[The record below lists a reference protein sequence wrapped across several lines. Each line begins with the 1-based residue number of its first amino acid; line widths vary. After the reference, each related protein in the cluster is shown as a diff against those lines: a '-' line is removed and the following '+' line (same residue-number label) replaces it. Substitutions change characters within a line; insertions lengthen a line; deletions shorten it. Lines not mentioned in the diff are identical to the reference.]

1 MKPNLQDLRVDYGR
15 EPLNESTLLPDPIAQ
30 FQLWFDEASKSG
42 IPEPNAMSL
51 ATADASGQP
60 SCRTVL
66 LKDLDERGF
75 VFFTNYTSRKGQHLA
90 ANPRAALLF
99 PWIALQRQ
107 VEVVGPVEK
116 LTVEESTAYFDS
128 RPRGSR
134 IGAWVSNQS
143 TEIPSR
149 DYLLARNKEN
159 NASPRVRSPS
169 QTSGADSASS
179 RKPSNSGKADT
190 IDSTTASDMQKK
202 TAHGPMCGCHPELLF
217 DS

>member
-15 EPLNESTLLPDPIAQ
+15 EPLIEANLLPDPIAQ

-51 ATADASGQP
+51 ATVDADGQP
-60 SCRTVL
+60 ACRTVL
-66 LKDLDERGF
+66 LKDLDDRGF
-75 VFFTNYTSRKGQHLA
+75 VFFTNYSSRKGQHLA
-90 ANPRAALLF
+90 ANPHAALLF
-99 PWIALQRQ
+99 PWIPLQRQ

-116 LTVEESTAYFDS
+116 LTMEESIAYFDS

-149 DYLLARNKEN
+149 DYLLARNSEFEKRFADGPIPKPDFWGGFRVIPTTIEFWQGGHDRCFRL
-159 NASPRVRSPS
+159 AS
-169 QTSGADSASS
+169 
-179 RKPSNSGKADT
+179 
-190 IDSTTASDMQKK
+190 
-202 TAHGPMCGCHPELLF
+202 
-217 DS
+217 

>member
-75 VFFTNYTSRKGQHLA
+75 VFFTNYTSRKAVELLE
-90 ANPRAALLF
+90 NPRAAFLF
-99 PWIALQRQ
+99 HWPLIERQ
-107 VEVVGPVEK
+107 VRGEGRVE
-116 LTVEESTAYFDS
+116 
-128 RPRGSR
+128 P
-134 IGAWVSNQS
+134 
-143 TEIPSR
+143 
-149 DYLLARNKEN
+149 LARRE
-159 NASPRVRSPS
+159 
-169 QTSGADSASS
+169 S
-179 RKPSNSGKADT
+179 RHIRNS
-190 IDSTTASDMQKK
+190 
-202 TAHGPMCGCHPELLF
+202 
-217 DS
+217 

>member
-15 EPLNESTLLPDPIAQ
+15 EPLIESTLLPDPIAQ

-51 ATADASGQP
+51 ATADVSGQP

-75 VFFTNYTSRKGQHLA
+75 VFFTNYTSRKAQHLA

-99 PWIALQRQ
+99 AWIALQRQ

-149 DYLLARNKEN
+149 DYLLARNEEFEQLFSEGPIPKPDFWGGFRVIPETIEFWQGGHDRLHDRFRYAKKN
-159 NASPRVRSPS
+159 RTWSHVRLSP
-169 QTSGADSASS
+169 
-179 RKPSNSGKADT
+179 
-190 IDSTTASDMQKK
+190 
-202 TAHGPMCGCHPELLF
+202 
-217 DS
+217 

>member
-15 EPLNESTLLPDPIAQ
+15 EPLKEESLHPDPIAQ

-51 ATADASGQP
+51 ATVDSTGQP

-75 VFFTNYTSRKGQHLA
+75 VFFTNYTSRKGQHLT
-90 ANPRAALLF
+90 ANPLAALLF

-107 VEVVGPVEK
+107 VEVVGTVEK
-116 LTVEESTAYFDS
+116 LTVDESTAYFNS

-143 TEIPSR
+143 SEIPSR
-149 DYLLARNKEN
+149 DHLLARNAEFEQRFATGSIPKPDFWGGFRVIPETIEFWQGGHDRLHDRFRYAKKN
-159 NASPRVRSPS
+159 RTWFHVRLSP
-169 QTSGADSASS
+169 
-179 RKPSNSGKADT
+179 
-190 IDSTTASDMQKK
+190 
-202 TAHGPMCGCHPELLF
+202 
-217 DS
+217 

>member
-75 VFFTNYTSRKGQHLA
+75 VFFTNYGSRKAQQMA
-90 ANPRAALLF
+90 ANPQAALLF
-99 PWIALQRQ
+99 PWIALERQ
-107 VEVVGPVEK
+107 VEVAGRVEK
-116 LTVEESTAYFDS
+116 ISEAESLEYFLS
-128 RPRGSR
+128 RPFGSR
-134 IGAWVSNQS
+134 IGAWVSEQS
-143 TEIPSR
+143 SVIPSR
-149 DYLLARNKEN
+149 DVLVSRFEELKKQFADGNVPKPEGWGGY
-159 NASPRVRSPS
+159 RVVPETIEFW
-169 QTSGADSASS
+169 QGGADRLHDRFLYS
-179 RKPSNSGKADT
+179 RAGAGWKISRLAP
-190 IDSTTASDMQKK
+190 
-202 TAHGPMCGCHPELLF
+202 
-217 DS
+217 